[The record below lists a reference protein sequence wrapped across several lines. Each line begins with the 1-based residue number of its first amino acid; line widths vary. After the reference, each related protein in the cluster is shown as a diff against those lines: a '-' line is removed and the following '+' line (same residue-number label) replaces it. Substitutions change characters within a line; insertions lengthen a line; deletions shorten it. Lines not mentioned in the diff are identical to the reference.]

1 MNNPNFTSKQLI
13 NQMVKNL
20 YLIRHGEAE
29 EPSAGL
35 KDLERQLTAKGLQ
48 DASKVGM
55 YLKQKEFHPDLML
68 HSIAKRTTET
78 MQRINEQ
85 LGVNQDH
92 VEASED
98 VYEASARIMLKVI
111 SEIPAEMRSAIII
124 CHNPSITYI
133 SEYITGSEI
142 GYVEPAGIVHI
153 QIPFSSWSEVS
164 EKNCDLIEYIRPE
177 EIQ

>member
-1 MNNPNFTSKQLI
+1 MNNPNFTYKQLI
-13 NQMVKNL
+13 NQMIKDL

-29 EPSAGL
+29 EPNAGL
-35 KDLERQLTAKGLQ
+35 KDVERQLTAKGLQ
-48 DASKVGM
+48 DASKIGM
-55 YLKQKEFHPDLML
+55 YLKQKEFHPDVVLY
-68 HSIAKRTTET
+68 SIAQRTTET
-78 MQRINEQ
+78 MHRINEQ
-85 LGVNQDH
+85 LGVKQDH
-92 VEASED
+92 LEASED
-98 VYEASARIMLKVI
+98 VYEASARIMLRVI

-133 SEYITGSEI
+133 SEYITGAEL

>member
-1 MNNPNFTSKQLI
+1 
-13 NQMVKNL
+13 MVKDL

-29 EPSAGL
+29 EPTAGL
-35 KDLERQLTAKGLQ
+35 KDVERQLTSKGLQ

-55 YLKQKEFHPDLML
+55 YLKRKEFHPDIIL
-68 HSIAKRTTET
+68 HSIAERTTET
-78 MQRINEQ
+78 MNRINEQ
-85 LGVNQDH
+85 LGVKADH
-92 VEASED
+92 IESSEE
-98 VYEASARIMLKVI
+98 VYEASARIMLRVI

-133 SEYITGSEI
+133 SEYITGSEV

-153 QIPFSSWSEVS
+153 QIPYSSWSEVS
-164 EKNCDLIEYIRPE
+164 EKNCDLIECIRPE